1 VTHDADEGRRVPPW
15 LDRLAAWSWRLLVVA
30 AALAVILWLV
40 GKLWVVFLPLVVA
53 AFLCRILAGP
63 NLRLR
68 RMGWRPT
75 PAAATVLVVFLV
87 AFAGVGALIGVA
99 VAGEV
104 EEIGPTVSEAID
116 DVEDWLVDDSPFD
129 VDRADIDEFRADA
142 GDRIR
147 DGLETSSGSLVSG
160 AVLVVEVFVSLI
172 LGLIVTF
179 FALKDGDRLLAW
191 TREVLPEQRR
201 ELADRLASRA
211 WRTLGGYLRGA
222 ALLGLVEGVIIG
234 ITLVAVGASLA
245 VPMAVVTFF
254 AAFVPFAGAIVAG
267 ALATLVALATAGTAA
282 AVIVLVVAI
291 VVQQLDN
298 DLLAPVVYGRALN
311 MHPVVVLLAIAG
323 GGALFGLA
331 GSFLAVPVTAVATNL
346 FVEARRLPTSD
357 D

>member
-1 VTHDADEGRRVPPW
+1 VTREADDSRKVPAW
-15 LDRLAAWSWRLLVVA
+15 LDRVAAWSWRLVVVA
-30 AALAVILWLV
+30 AALALLLWLV

-63 NLRLR
+63 NERLR
-68 RMGWRPT
+68 RMGWKPSL
-75 PAAATVLVVFLV
+75 AAATVLVGLLV
-87 AFAGVGALIGVA
+87 AFFGVGALIGVA

-104 EEIGPTVSEAID
+104 DEIGPTVSEAID
-116 DVEDWLVDDSPFD
+116 DLEDWLVDDSPFD
-129 VDRADIDEFRADA
+129 VERADIDEFRADA
-142 GDRIR
+142 GDRLR
-147 DGLETSSGSLVSG
+147 DTIETSSGSLVSG

-179 FALKDGDRLLAW
+179 FALKDGERLVAW
-191 TREVLPEQRR
+191 ARTVVPAERR
-201 ELADRLASRA
+201 ELADRLANRA

-234 ITLVAVGASLA
+234 TTLLVVGASLA
-245 VPMAVVTFF
+245 VPMALVTFF

-267 ALATLVALATAGTAA
+267 GLATLVALATAGTAA

-291 VVQQLDN
+291 LVQQLDN

-323 GGALFGLA
+323 GGALFGLP

-346 FVEARRLPTSD
+346 FVEARRVPVVD
-357 D
+357 G